1 MNADQIAYQLHSI
14 DPLREPYG
22 LQPLQVYGYFAQGLF
37 RAILIT
43 EATI

>member
-1 MNADQIAYQLHSI
+1 MLIKSRISCIALI
-14 DPLREPYG
+14 LLREPYG

-43 EATI
+43 EAII